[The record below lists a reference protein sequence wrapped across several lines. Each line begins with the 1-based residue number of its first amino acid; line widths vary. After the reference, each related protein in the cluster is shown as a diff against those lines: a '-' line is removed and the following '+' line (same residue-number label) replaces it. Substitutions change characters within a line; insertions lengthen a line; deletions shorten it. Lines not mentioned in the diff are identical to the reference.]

1 MKNEIPSIV
10 FWDICVRF
18 WDTEKWQNSESSPVK
33 QAKDFM
39 GQGKQKVEIRTSE
52 RRGDGLS
59 DSRLHATR
67 LAVFRSLAVK

>member
-52 RRGDGLS
+52 
-59 DSRLHATR
+59 
-67 LAVFRSLAVK
+67 